1 MTTSAAVSELCPPP
15 GELLS
20 AGGHERIEI
29 RQDQGTGLRL
39 IVAVHST
46 VLGPALGGLRLREYE
61 GGLHEALDD
70 VMALSSTMTLKAAA
84 AGLDLGGG
92 KAVILDDGLMPPG
105 SALRAARLEA
115 AGRVIDGLGG
125 AYVTAEDVGT
135 CTDDMESI
143 ARGTRFVVGRDPSA
157 GGLGDPSP
165 ATAQTVFRAIRV
177 SLAHEG
183 AGATPGPRGLAGCRV
198 GVVGL
203 GKVGSVLADL
213 LLDAGARVLAYDV
226 VPDRLVRARAAGAE
240 VAQSAA
246 AVLRAPLDVLA
257 PCALGGLVDEQVAPA
272 LDCRVVC
279 GAANNPLAG
288 GATAALLAER
298 GVLYVPDFLANCGG
312 LVHVA
317 AEWERRGGDGLAAA
331 LDRAERQVECVLDD
345 AAGAGVT
352 PLDAARRLAG
362 ARIAAA
368 ATAKLPVVA
377 SAGPGSGRHA
387 A

>member
-1 MTTSAAVSELCPPP
+1 MTTP
-15 GELLS
+15 
-20 AGGHERIEI
+20 GHERIEI
-29 RQDQGTGLRL
+29 RHDRDTGLRL

-46 VLGPALGGLRLREYE
+46 VLGPALGGLRLRAYQ

-92 KAVILDDGLMPPG
+92 KAVILDDGLMPAG
-105 SALRAARLEA
+105 SPLRAARLEV
-115 AGRVIDGLGG
+115 AGRFIDRLGG

-135 CTDDMESI
+135 CTEDMESI
-143 ARGTRFVVGRDPSA
+143 AEGTRFVVGRAASA

-165 ATAQTVFRAIRV
+165 CTAQTVFRAIRV

-183 AGATPGPRGLAGCRV
+183 AGAAPGPRELAGCTV

-203 GKVGSVLADL
+203 GKVGSVLVDL
-213 LLDAGARVLAYDV
+213 LLEAGAQVLAYDV

-240 VAQSAA
+240 VVRSAA
-246 AVLRAPLDVLA
+246 AVMRAPLDVFA
-257 PCALGGLVDEQVAPA
+257 PCALGGLVDEQVAAA

-279 GAANNPLAG
+279 GAANNPLTG
-288 GATAALLAER
+288 VTTADLLADR

-317 AEWERRGGDGLAAA
+317 AEWEGRGRDGLAAA
-331 LDRAERQVECVLDD
+331 LDRAERQVERVLGEATD
-345 AAGAGVT
+345 AGIT
-352 PLDAARRLAG
+352 PLDAAQRLAG

-368 ATAKLPVVA
+368 ATPKIPQ
-377 SAGPGSGRHA
+377 A

>member
-1 MTTSAAVSELCPPP
+1 MTTR
-15 GELLS
+15 
-20 AGGHERIEI
+20 GHERIEI
-29 RQDQGTGLRL
+29 RQDHGTGLRL

-46 VLGPALGGLRLREYE
+46 VLGPALGGLRLRTYE

-92 KAVILDDGLMPPG
+92 KAVILDDGLMPSG

-115 AGRVIDGLGG
+115 AGEMIDELGG

-143 ARGTRFVVGRDPSA
+143 ARGTSFVVGRAPSA

-165 ATAQTVFRAIRV
+165 ATAETVFRAIRV
-177 SLAHEG
+177 SLAHNA
-183 AGATPGPRGLAGCRV
+183 AGAAPGGRGLEGCRV
-198 GVVGL
+198 GVIGL

-226 VPDRLVRARAAGAE
+226 VGDRRVRARAAGAE
-240 VAQSAA
+240 VAPSAA
-246 AVLRAPLDVLA
+246 AVLRAPLDVFA
-257 PCALGGLVDEQVAPA
+257 PCALGGLVDDQVAAA

-288 GATAALLAER
+288 VATADLLADR

-317 AEWERRGGDGLAAA
+317 AEWERRGCDGLVAA
-331 LDRAERQVECVLDD
+331 LDRAERQVERVLDD
-345 AAGAGVT
+345 AAEAGIT
-352 PLDAARRLAG
+352 PLEAARRLAG
-362 ARIAAA
+362 ARMAAA
-368 ATAKLPVVA
+368 AAAELPVAAGA
-377 SAGPGSGRHA
+377 SNGSGARA

>member
-1 MTTSAAVSELCPPP
+1 MSDLSPASR
-15 GELLS
+15 ELLAADS
-20 AGGHERIEI
+20 HERIEI
-29 RQDQGTGLRL
+29 RQDKGTGLRL

-46 VLGPALGGLRLREYE
+46 VLGPALGGLRLRKYE

-115 AGRVIDGLGG
+115 AGRLIDGLGG

-135 CTDDMESI
+135 CTEDMESI
-143 ARGTRFVVGRDPSA
+143 AQGTRFVVGRAASA

-165 ATAQTVFRAIRV
+165 TTAQTVFGAIRV
-177 SLAHEG
+177 SLAH
-183 AGATPGPRGLAGCRV
+183 ACAPVAPGPDGLAGCTV

-203 GKVGSVLADL
+203 GKVGSALADL

-226 VPDRLVRARAAGAE
+226 VPDRLVRARAAGAA
-240 VAQSAA
+240 VARSAA
-246 AVLRAPLDVLA
+246 AVMRAPLDVLA
-257 PCALGGLVDEQVAPA
+257 PCALGGLVDERVAA
-272 LDCRVVC
+272 TLDCRVVC

-288 GATAALLAER
+288 AATAALLADR

-317 AEWERRGGDGLAAA
+317 AEWERRGGDGLAVA
-331 LDRAERQVECVLDD
+331 LERAERQVERVLAD
-345 AAGAGVT
+345 AAAANVT

-362 ARIAAA
+362 ERIATAAA
-368 ATAKLPVVA
+368 AA
-377 SAGPGSGRHA
+377 
-387 A
+387 